1 MNQSQLLALAI
12 TSGNDYSPNVK
23 GFGIKKNSRIIAT
36 ELNEKND
43 TLKIVKEYETAL
55 VLESG
60 DER

>member
-36 ELNEKND
+36 ELNEQND
-43 TLKIVKEYETAL
+43 VRKIVEEYLDLMEI
-55 VLESG
+55 E
-60 DER
+60 EKR

>member
-1 MNQSQLLALAI
+1 M
-12 TSGNDYSPNVK
+12 K